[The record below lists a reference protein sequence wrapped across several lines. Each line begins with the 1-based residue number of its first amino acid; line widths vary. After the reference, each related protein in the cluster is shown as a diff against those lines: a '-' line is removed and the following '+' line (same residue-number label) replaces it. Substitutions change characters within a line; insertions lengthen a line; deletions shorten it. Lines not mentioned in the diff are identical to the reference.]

1 MKRSL
6 VLVAAVLL
14 AATAAAEERR
24 PVPVRGQAPAV
35 GTWRAKVLFLDT
47 PAFVGSPA
55 ADVIA
60 EHDVPM
66 PDEPS
71 ADLQAS
77 IWCSAGVVLPRP
89 EEEDPNGSRRI
100 PIHRVLRCETYIAW

>member
-14 AATAAAEERR
+14 AASAAAEERR
-24 PVPVRGQAPAV
+24 AAPVRGQAPLV

-60 EHDVPM
+60 EHDIPQA
-66 PDEPS
+66 DE
-71 ADLQAS
+71 ATAELTAS
-77 IWCSAGVVLPRP
+77 TWCSLGVKLPRP

-100 PIHRVLRCETYIAW
+100 PLHRVLRCETYIAW